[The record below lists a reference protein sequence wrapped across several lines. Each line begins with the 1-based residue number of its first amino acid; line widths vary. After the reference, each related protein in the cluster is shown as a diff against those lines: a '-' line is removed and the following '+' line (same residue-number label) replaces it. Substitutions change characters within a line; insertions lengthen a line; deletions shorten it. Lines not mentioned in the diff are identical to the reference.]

1 MSAEH
6 WCLAYAGEGSLRT
19 ATDDFLSAGVA
30 LGQQVGYFGWGGD
43 DGLRGRLS
51 GVAGG
56 DELVRRGAARIT
68 SLDEHFRRDEPPD
81 PLTLVAFWA
90 KATDAALDAGFS
102 ALRAVADTT
111 PWAELDPA
119 QRTVFLRGE
128 HLVDRYRLDHP
139 FTLICACDASTVD
152 GDALAETACIHP
164 FAQGVSTPFHLH
176 AIEDADF
183 ALHGEID
190 AFALPLLQRTLS
202 SVPHLDGQRELV
214 FDADDLAFIDHSS
227 LIALNQHAERSGAAA
242 VVLRD
247 ASRTSAKLVTL
258 LDLRRIR
265 VEEPR

>member
-1 MSAEH
+1 VSAEH
-6 WCLAYAGEGSLRT
+6 WCLAYAEEGSLQT

-30 LGQQVGYFGWGGD
+30 LGQQVGYFGWGGSD
-43 DGLRGRLS
+43 ALRGQLRGL
-51 GVAGG
+51 AGG

-81 PLTLVAFWA
+81 PLTLVEFWA
-90 KATDAALDAGFS
+90 KATDAALDAGFT

-111 PWAELDPA
+111 PWAALNPA

-128 HLVDRYRLDHP
+128 QLVDRYRLDHP
-139 FTLICACDASTVD
+139 FALICACDASTLA

-164 FAQGVSTPFHLH
+164 FAEGVSTPFHLH
-176 AIEDADF
+176 ATEDADF

-190 AFALPLLQRTLS
+190 AFALPLLQRALS
-202 SVPHLDGQRELV
+202 SLPDVDGQSELV
-214 FDADDLAFIDHSS
+214 LNADGLAFIDHCS
-227 LIALNQHAERSGAAA
+227 LIALNQHAERSGVEA
-242 VVLRD
+242 VVLRK